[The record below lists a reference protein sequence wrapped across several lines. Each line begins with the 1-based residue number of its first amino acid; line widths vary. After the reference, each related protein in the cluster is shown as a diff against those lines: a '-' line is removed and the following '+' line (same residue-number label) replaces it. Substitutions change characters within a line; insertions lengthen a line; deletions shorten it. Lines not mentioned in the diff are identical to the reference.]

1 MFADLVPKTL
11 AAKYSVPVVLNMAYP
26 AYAAQQMLKPIM
38 FFVVP
43 LIYKLTGGKG
53 LNVPFVTEEELKI
66 MLDQSS
72 KSGAIEAQEVKMI
85 KNVFQL
91 KDITAEDCMTP
102 RIYVL
107 ARLQPH
113 LRGRKN
119 FCSSRSTPASRSMKA
134 RWKHRGDIVQNEGV
148 DVVSAGTYG
157 NEAP

>member
-1 MFADLVPKTL
+1 
-11 AAKYSVPVVLNMAYP
+11 MAYP

-102 RIYVL
+102 RIYMFSL
-107 ARLQPH
+107 DCNQH
-113 LRGRKN
+113 LREAKELL
-119 FCSSRSTPASRSMKA
+119 FKSKYSRIPLY
-134 RWKHRGDIVQNEGV
+134 EGTWITL
-148 DVVSAGTYG
+148 SGFSIK
-157 NEAP
+157 PRR